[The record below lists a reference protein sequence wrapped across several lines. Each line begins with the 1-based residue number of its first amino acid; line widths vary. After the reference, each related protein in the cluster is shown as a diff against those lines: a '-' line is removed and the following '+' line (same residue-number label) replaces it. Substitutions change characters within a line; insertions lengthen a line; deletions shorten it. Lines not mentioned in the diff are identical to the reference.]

1 MSGRRPRRAMGSSE
15 PEVLL
20 ASTGFLL
27 ARLGTESRRRFAG
40 ALKGSPVAVSH
51 YGLLVTL
58 AARGPVSQRELA
70 AHTVIDPRNL
80 VVLLDEL
87 EAEGLIERAALR
99 DDRRVRSVSL
109 SAKGR
114 KVLRRLRSAGV
125 WAEHDLLS
133 ALSPAER
140 KTLHALLLKL
150 FNHVF
155 EEDA

>member
-1 MSGRRPRRAMGSSE
+1 MRGRRPRRAMESPE
-15 PEVLL
+15 PEALV

-27 ARLGTESRRRFAG
+27 ARLGTESRRRFAR
-40 ALKGSPVAVSH
+40 ALAGSPVAVSH

-58 AARGPVSQRELA
+58 AARGPISQRQLA

-87 EAEGLIERAALR
+87 AAENLIERAPLLE
-99 DDRRVRSVSL
+99 DRRVRSVSL

-114 KVLRRLRSAGV
+114 DVLRGLRNASTR
-125 WAEHDLLS
+125 AEHDLLS
-133 ALSPAER
+133 ALTAAER

-150 FNHVF
+150 FIHTLA
-155 EEDA
+155 ED